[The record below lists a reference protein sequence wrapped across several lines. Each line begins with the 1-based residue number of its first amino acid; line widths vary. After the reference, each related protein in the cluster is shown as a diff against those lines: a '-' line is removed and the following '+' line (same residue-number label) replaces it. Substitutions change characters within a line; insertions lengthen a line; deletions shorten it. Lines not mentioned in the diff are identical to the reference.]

1 MPNSGDPPRTVE
13 EAHAAGARDG
23 AAGLGPIPP
32 RDPVLKAAY
41 MQSYRDNIVARVGVK
56 PEPERR
62 KNPHHRPAAP
72 ASTELKRAT
81 RLYRAFREAEPRGV
95 RRVTVH
101 RPRNKAL
108 VRMGI
113 CEFIG
118 YMTTHNGKPA
128 LYVHHFAPGS
138 RPALY
143 AGTNRNELA
152 LVGGRFHV
160 TGRGI
165 TDLDANG
172 RETDYTPRYSVNPRR
187 RRR

>member
-1 MPNSGDPPRTVE
+1 
-13 EAHAAGARDG
+13 
-23 AAGLGPIPP
+23 
-32 RDPVLKAAY
+32 
-41 MQSYRDNIVARVGVK
+41 
-56 PEPERR
+56 
-62 KNPHHRPAAP
+62 
-72 ASTELKRAT
+72 
-81 RLYRAFREAEPRGV
+81 
-95 RRVTVH
+95 
-101 RPRNKAL
+101 
-108 VRMGI
+108 
-113 CEFIG
+113 
-118 YMTTHNGKPA
+118 MTTHNGKPA

>member
-1 MPNSGDPPRTVE
+1 MPNDGPRTVE
-13 EAHAAGARDG
+13 QAHAAGARDG
-23 AAGLGPIPP
+23 AAGVGAIPP

-41 MQSYRDNIVARVGVK
+41 MQSYRDNLVARVGVK

-62 KNPHHRPAAP
+62 RNPHARP
-72 ASTELKRAT
+72 TELAKAT
-81 RLYRAFREAEPRGV
+81 RLYRAFREAEPRAV
-95 RRVTVH
+95 RRVRVH
-101 RPRNKAL
+101 VPNGKAL
-108 VRMGI
+108 VRMGV

>member
-1 MPNSGDPPRTVE
+1 MPNSGPPRTVE

-56 PEPERR
+56 PEPDRR
-62 KNPHHRPAAP
+62 KNPRHRPAAP

-81 RLYRAFREAEPRGV
+81 RLYRAFRESEPRAV
-95 RRVTVH
+95 RHVTV
-101 RPRNKAL
+101 RPPNGKAL

-118 YMTTHNGKPA
+118 YMTTHKGKPA

-165 TDLDANG
+165 TDLDAIG
-172 RETDYTPRYSVNPRR
+172 RETDYSPRYTVNPRR